1 MSENEEN
8 EPRGRA
14 RLPDGVLVRAVRLS
28 DAEEITD
35 LINLP
40 GYRAGTLRPPYQRV
54 EEVRKHMESPSPGV
68 LNLVVTQDGKIV
80 GNGGLNRLGG
90 RRQHVA
96 SIGMGV
102 HDDFTGRGF
111 GRILLGAMVDA
122 ADDWLDI
129 KRLELTVYTDND
141 VAIGLY
147 RKFGFEREGLLR
159 AFGFRSGEYVDAY
172 TMARLRL

>member
-40 GYRAGTLRPPYQRV
+40 GYRAGTLPPYQRV
-54 EEVRKHMESPSPGV
+54 EEVRKYMENPSPGA
-68 LNLVVTQDGKIV
+68 LNLVVTLDGRIV
-80 GNGGLNRLGG
+80 GNGGLNRLSG

-147 RKFGFEREGLLR
+147 RKFGFEQEGLLK